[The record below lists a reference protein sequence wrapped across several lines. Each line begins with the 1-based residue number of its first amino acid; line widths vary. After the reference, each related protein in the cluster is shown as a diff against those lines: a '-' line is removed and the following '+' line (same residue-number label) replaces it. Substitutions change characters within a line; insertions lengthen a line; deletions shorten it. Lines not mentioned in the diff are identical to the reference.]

1 VRIDLNADVG
11 EGVDDVSIFPLVTS
25 INVACGAHAGDVETM
40 KRCVAEARRL
50 GLALG
55 AHPGYPDREGF
66 GRRPMEL
73 PDEDLVR
80 SLVEQIA
87 ALNVIAGQAEVPL
100 QHVKPHGALYNLA
113 ALDENLAGAVAR
125 AVREATPGRR
135 IIGPPGSRLLA
146 AAADAGLL
154 GAAEAFADRRYRSD
168 GTLAPRG
175 SPGALIEDP
184 ALAAVQAVAVATR
197 NTVATVDGPEI
208 RIRAETVCLHADTPG
223 ALAIARAVRAALA
236 KAGVEVA
243 PLASG

>member
-1 VRIDLNADVG
+1 MRIDLNADVG

-87 ALNVIAGQAEVPL
+87 ALNAIAGQAEVPL

-113 ALDENLAGAVAR
+113 ALDENLAATVAR
-125 AVREATPGRR
+125 AVREAAPGRR

-154 GAAEAFADRRYRSD
+154 GAAEAFADRGYRSD

-184 ALAAVQAVAVATR
+184 ALAAAQAVAVATR